1 MVSRS
6 APDLPFPPGV
16 DSPVAKP
23 KPNTEMEYELE
34 RNSRLTEVNTR
45 LTEVNPA
52 VPAQNPKAK
61 TNSCPHG
68 WAAGPE
74 FCPDCTPRPVIG
86 GSPAPKN
93 GKPATPKKLGFDPHE
108 LNESIGGYTAV
119 QVRQIVRYHW
129 DESENAFWREKT
141 NSREFFERNIEKMA
155 KGIPASWLNPNK
167 AGKKKNSFMHW
178 TS

>member
-1 MVSRS
+1 GSRSASRHWCGRITRSGRRRSEDMELLAEGSAEERVIQKYEVAGVTYGRFPHFEDHNAMVSRS

-93 GKPATPKKLGFDPHE
+93 GKPATPKKLGF
-108 LNESIGGYTAV
+108 
-119 QVRQIVRYHW
+119 
-129 DESENAFWREKT
+129 
-141 NSREFFERNIEKMA
+141 
-155 KGIPASWLNPNK
+155 
-167 AGKKKNSFMHW
+167 
-178 TS
+178 